1 MEMLYTQHLL
11 NEPSLASVLLLQ
23 LRPETSVQIRQR
35 TQQAD
40 CEQAGCL
47 GHSLSDPPKHGIS
60 QNSPV
65 RSRYQGGAMSVVA
78 PPPQQESP
86 CPCKASRS

>member
-11 NEPSLASVLLLQ
+11 NKPRPALVLLLQ
-23 LRPETSVQIRQR
+23 LRPEPSVQTRQR

-47 GHSLSDPPKHGIS
+47 GHSLSGPPKHGIS
-60 QNSPV
+60 
-65 RSRYQGGAMSVVA
+65 
-78 PPPQQESP
+78 
-86 CPCKASRS
+86 

>member
-11 NEPSLASVLLLQ
+11 NEPSLTLVLLSQ
-23 LRPETSVQIRQR
+23 LRPEKSVQTRQR

-47 GHSLSDPPKHGIS
+47 GHSLSGAPQHGIS
-60 QNSPV
+60 QDSPG
-65 RSRYQGGAMSVVA
+65 R
-78 PPPQQESP
+78 P
-86 CPCKASRS
+86 